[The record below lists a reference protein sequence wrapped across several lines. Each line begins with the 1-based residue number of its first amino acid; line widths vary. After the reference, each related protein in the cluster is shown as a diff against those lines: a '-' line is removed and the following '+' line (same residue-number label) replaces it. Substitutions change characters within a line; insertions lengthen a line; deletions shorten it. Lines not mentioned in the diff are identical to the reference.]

1 MTDTT
6 STTGKACYHC
16 GEPVPQGA
24 NYWIRLDG
32 EAKAA
37 CCKGCEAVAQTIIDS
52 GNTDYYRLRTDLPKT
67 PEAALEELRQLKL
80 YDLPE
85 VQQSFVKSD
94 GDLREASLI
103 LEGIVCAACVWLNE
117 RHIKQ
122 LPGVVSAEINFST
135 HRARVRWD
143 NARIQLSD
151 ILHAV
156 QEIGY
161 MAYPFDTNRQEEL
174 FRKERNAAIRR
185 LAIAGL
191 GMMQVMMYAIPV
203 YLAEA
208 GTMTDDIQ
216 ALLRFASM
224 ILTTPVVFYSA
235 WPFFQGAW
243 RDMKLKRAGMDVP
256 VALGVGAAYVASIYG
271 TFTGSAEVYFDS
283 VTMFVFFLLTGR
295 FLEMSARK
303 RSAEAAESLVKLI
316 PAAATRLPNWPG
328 GRDEELVAAVKLTPG
343 DHLLIGPGESFS
355 ADGTVVEGESSVD
368 ESLLTGESH
377 PVDKHPGTNVI
388 GGTINLASPL
398 VVRVDKIGAD
408 TVLSGIVR
416 LLDRALAE
424 KPRLAQAADRVASWF
439 VLALLAVAVLVAGTW
454 YVVDA
459 SRAFWITVSVL
470 VVSCPCALALATPAA
485 LTASLGRLT
494 RMGLLS
500 TRGHALETL
509 AKATDFVF
517 DKTGTLTTGE
527 FRLLRVDVLRG
538 ERERI
543 LAVAAALEQGATHP
557 VARAVREAAGA
568 ARAEAADLR
577 NVPGQGVQGRVDGI
591 EYRLGAPAFASP
603 GAAAP
608 AEPGMTWIALAD
620 AEGPLAW
627 LGLGDEMRPEA
638 RALVD
643 DLKSLGV
650 RVHLYSGDRVENVQ
664 ALATH
669 LGIADARG
677 AMLPEDKLMAVKTL
691 QAEGAIVAMT
701 GDGVNDAPVLAQA
714 QVSVAVDQGAEA
726 AQAAADMILL
736 SSELSR
742 LADGV
747 RVARKTQ
754 AVIQQNLAWS
764 AFYNFAAIPAAA
776 LGHVTPWMAGIGMSL
791 SSLLVVL
798 NAMRLA
804 GGRMMKPPVP
814 SGGNR

>member
-1 MTDTT
+1 
-6 STTGKACYHC
+6 
-16 GEPVPQGA
+16 
-24 NYWIRLDG
+24 
-32 EAKAA
+32 
-37 CCKGCEAVAQTIIDS
+37 VAT
-52 GNTDYYRLRTDLPKT
+52 
-67 PEAALEELRQLKL
+67 
-80 YDLPE
+80 
-85 VQQSFVKSD
+85 
-94 GDLREASLI
+94 
-103 LEGIVCAACVWLNE
+103 
-117 RHIKQ
+117 
-122 LPGVVSAEINFST
+122 AEINFST
-135 HRARVRWD
+135 HRARVSWD
-143 NARIQLSD
+143 NGRIQLSD

-203 YLAEA
+203 YLADI
-208 GTMTDDIQ
+208 GTMTKDIE
-216 ALLRFASM
+216 ALLRFASL

-243 RDMKLKRAGMDVP
+243 RDLKLRRAGMDVP
-256 VALGVGAAYVASIYG
+256 VALGVGAAYAASIYG

-316 PAAATRLPNWPG
+316 PAAATRLNGWPD
-328 GRDEELVAAVKLTPG
+328 RRVAELVAAVKLTPG
-343 DHLLIGPGESFS
+343 DHLLVGPGESFS

-377 PVDKHPGTNVI
+377 PVDKHPGAAVI

-424 KPRLAQAADRVASWF
+424 KPRLALAADRVASWF
-439 VLALLAVAVLVAGTW
+439 VLALLAVAALVAGIW
-454 YVVDA
+454 YLVDA

-517 DKTGTLTTGE
+517 DKTGTLTTGD
-527 FRLLRVDVLRG
+527 FRLLRVEIARG
-538 ERERI
+538 ERDHV
-543 LAVAAALEQGATHP
+543 LAIAAALEQGATHP
-557 VARAVREAAGA
+557 VARAVREAAGPM
-568 ARAEAADLR
+568 RAQAIDIR
-577 NVPGQGVQGRVDGI
+577 NVSGQGVLGRVEGI
-591 EYRLGAPAFASP
+591 DYRLGAPAFAAP
-603 GAAAP
+603 GVPAP
-608 AEPGMTWIALAD
+608 VEPGMTWIGLAD

-627 LGLGDEMRPEA
+627 FGLGDEVRPAA

-650 RVHLYSGDRVENVQ
+650 RVHLYSGDREENVK
-664 ALATH
+664 ALAEH
-669 LGIADARG
+669 LDIADARG
-677 AMLPEDKLMAVKTL
+677 AMLPEDKVAAVKAL
-691 QAEGAIVAMT
+691 QSEGAVVAMT

-714 QVSVAVDQGAEA
+714 QVSVAVDQGAES
-726 AQAAADMILL
+726 AQAASDMILL

-747 RVARKTQ
+747 RIARKTQ

-764 AFYNFAAIPAAA
+764 ALYNAAAIPAAA
-776 LGHVTPWMAGIGMSL
+776 LGYVTPWMAGIGMSL

-798 NAMRLA
+798 NAMRL
-804 GGRMMKPPVP
+804 
-814 SGGNR
+814 SGARKE